1 MNENNPSNPANSDA
15 KSELETGKDHIRQAA
30 ESFRSAA
37 EIKAAELRTIAESRA
52 HEFRSAAQAKADEIR
67 ERART
72 LGEDAEVYVRENPLR
87 AVATAL
93 GVGFVLGLIFRR

>member
-1 MNENNPSNPANSDA
+1 MSDTTKDI
-15 KSELETGKDHIRQAA
+15 KSEIESGKEHIRQAA

-37 EIKAAELRTIAESRA
+37 EAKASELKQLAEERA
-52 HEFRSAAQAKADEIR
+52 AQFRSAAEAKAEELR
-67 ERART
+67 NRART
-72 LGEDAEVYVRENPLR
+72 LGEDAEAYVRENPLR